1 MSHAPPR
8 PHAGPA
14 HRIERLQPRI
24 AALASLLLHALLVLI
39 VMLTPPV
46 VVSSGSEAV
55 GGSRIEVQYIGESP
69 PVPSPRPTDRP
80 PADDAA
86 ATPPPPA
93 SRLQTTPVPDAEAT
107 VPLVV
112 ESTAQTPV
120 PPRPPQPVPRPA
132 ATPQP
137 PAPPPPPTRRPSAL
151 RGQPPGMR
159 LEDLAPVNAGPA
171 ASAAPGAGRRHQTS
185 GNEASLEVDGYQVI
199 YDLRA
204 EPRLRAWRDA
214 GMTELSLPL
223 PGTRRIM
230 VCPLETALRRGSG
243 PCRMVEP
250 DDPELDAIGDA
261 RDVLD
266 MNQVYRLGELLWRG
280 PRPYR

>member
-1 MSHAPPR
+1 MSHAPR
-8 PHAGPA
+8 RSHAGPA
-14 HRIERLQPRI
+14 HRIERLRPRI
-24 AALASLLLHALLVLI
+24 AALASALLHVLLLWIA
-39 VMLTPPV
+39 MLSPPV
-46 VVSSGSEAV
+46 VVSSQGSAA
-55 GGSRIEVQYIGESP
+55 GGSRVEVEFIGETP
-69 PVPSPRPTDRP
+69 PSPAPRPAERP
-80 PADDAA
+80 ASEDAA
-86 ATPPPPA
+86 TTPPPAA
-93 SRLQTTPVPDAEAT
+93 SRLQTTPVPEADAT
-107 VPLVV
+107 LPLVV
-112 ESTAQTPV
+112 EAPSESPT
-120 PPRPPQPVPRPA
+120 PPRIPQPAPRPA
-132 ATPQP
+132 TAPSP
-137 PAPPPPPTRRPSAL
+137 PAQPPPTTQRPVAL
-151 RGQPPGMR
+151 RGRPPGMR

-171 ASAAPGAGRRHQTS
+171 PSAAMGAGRRQQTT
-185 GNEASLEVDGYQVI
+185 GDEGSLEVDGYQVI

-250 DDPELDAIGDA
+250 DDPELADIGDA

-266 MNQVYRLGELLWRG
+266 MNQVYRLGRLLWRG

>member
-1 MSHAPPR
+1 MSPASTR
-8 PHAGPA
+8 KGAGPE
-14 HRIERLQPRI
+14 HRIERLQPWL
-24 AALASLLLHALLVLI
+24 AALASALFHLLVVLI
-39 VMLTPPV
+39 VMLSPPV
-46 VVSSGSEAV
+46 VVSSGSEVA
-55 GGSRIEVQYIGESP
+55 GGSRIEVQYIGDTP
-69 PVPSPRPTDRP
+69 PSPAPRPADRP
-80 PADDAA
+80 ASDEAA
-86 ATPPPPA
+86 ATPPPAA
-93 SRLQTTPVPDAEAT
+93 SRLQTTPVPEAEAT

-112 ESTAQTPV
+112 ESVSEAPV
-120 PPRPPQPVPRPA
+120 PPRLPQPAPRPA
-132 ATPQP
+132 TA
-137 PAPPPPPTRRPSAL
+137 PAPPAQPPPTTQRPTAL

-171 ASAAPGAGRRHQTS
+171 PSAASGSGRRHQTS

-250 DDPELDAIGDA
+250 DDPELANIGDA

-266 MNQVYRLGELLWRG
+266 MNQVYRLGQLLWRG